1 MQFVSWATLLTFLVR
16 DLAEMGSPD
25 AAAAVR
31 KDRLHPRQGNETP
44 AIATPPPQSPPPQRL
59 RPTAG
64 TPQRRA
70 SLFFLERIISGFAA
84 SPCFR
89 SFPANF

>member
-31 KDRLHPRQGNETP
+31 KDRLHPRQGNEAP
-44 AIATPPPQSPPPQRL
+44 ATATPPPQSPPPQLL

-64 TPQRRA
+64 TPQRRP
-70 SLFFLERIISGFAA
+70 L
-84 SPCFR
+84 
-89 SFPANF
+89 SFS